1 MSKEVN
7 KLSSQKDENLKK
19 KAQTEPNSKTDN
31 EVMIDELKND
41 RKTRYILGLA
51 QRKHVK
57 VIRTSKEE
65 INKLCIGHTSG
76 GIITSASSA
85 KAISIKNINLSKNPT
100 IFLIDGIEDPYNLGY
115 TLRSLYAFGINTCII
130 KNQHLI
136 SADNIIVKSSAGASE
151 MINFIISDDIIN
163 DLNYLKNQNYKMAL
177 LKRNPNSK
185 VYYQYDL
192 SKKLIVAIGGEK
204 RGLSK
209 DIEELANDMLYI
221 PYANDFK
228 NSLNA
233 TSAIVTIASE
243 IYKQRNK

>member
-1 MSKEVN
+1 
-7 KLSSQKDENLKK
+7 
-19 KAQTEPNSKTDN
+19 
-31 EVMIDELKND
+31 
-41 RKTRYILGLA
+41 
-51 QRKHVK
+51 
-57 VIRTSKEE
+57 
-65 INKLCIGHTSG
+65 
-76 GIITSASSA
+76 
-85 KAISIKNINLSKNPT
+85 
-100 IFLIDGIEDPYNLGY
+100 
-115 TLRSLYAFGINTCII
+115 
-130 KNQHLI
+130 
-136 SADNIIVKSSAGASE
+136 